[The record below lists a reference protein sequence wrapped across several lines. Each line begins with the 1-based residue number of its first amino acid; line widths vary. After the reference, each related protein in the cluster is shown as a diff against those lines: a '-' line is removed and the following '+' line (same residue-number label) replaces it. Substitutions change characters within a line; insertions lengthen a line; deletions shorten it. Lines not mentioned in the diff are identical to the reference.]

1 MGIVKKIISSAL
13 CAALA
18 VTAAA
23 NLPKTAA
30 AEGKSMKV
38 TINGTKAQTAE
49 NKLYRG
55 AGMVSANNSSRLL
68 LDYKAQNPKA
78 YAQLLEYIFGE
89 SGVGINHL
97 KIEMGA
103 DVNSSSGTEPNVM
116 RQEDDTPDVTRG
128 AGFQLAADAK
138 AVNPDLTL
146 DMLYWSEPLWVSEAE
161 DEYAARYKWYKSLL
175 DAAYDTYGLKFDYV
189 SAVRNERAGDAEWV
203 KYLSQHLKAET
214 DGRYDYSQ
222 IKIVGGEEVTSWNM
236 ASKML
241 KDEEL
246 LEAVDVVGS
255 HYTSWSSDDA
265 KKLADEYGK
274 ELWFSEASSPMEYS
288 GAFRLDK
295 SGSGM
300 ADINGVLDVA
310 NRIIT
315 MYPGGYMT
323 LYEYQPVVS
332 AYYDG
337 VTYCH
342 KQLITANE
350 PWSGAYT
357 LDSGFFMSLHFSQFI
372 KRGWAFVDGA
382 CYGDGK
388 AGGDGHA
395 IVDATYSYITA
406 ADTATGNYSF
416 VATNTT
422 AEPITYEFTVKE
434 LAGASKAVNVW
445 ETRGPDGDTAD
456 ENYFKHIDTITP
468 QENGGEYTFSYTLK
482 PYSLV
487 TLSTVELAER
497 EYASVESEVL
507 PLPYSDG
514 YEYDFDL
521 FARGGA
527 PLYTT
532 DEGGAFE
539 VREVDGRNVLMQ
551 IVTPDIKSEEWGS
564 TPSPETNFGDDRWL
578 DYSVSVETKLA
589 ASDVPEENY
598 TGVGLRYNLGDSGKS
613 GWWLQVYEN
622 GDWKLKRNK
631 RIKLE
636 GNISGFDSAAWNTL
650 KVEAI
655 DKTVRA
661 WVNGELIAEYESD
674 EAMLSA
680 GRAALYSSYN
690 NNCFDNFTA
699 QPAEGGETYVTR
711 FDNSDACFTYDG
723 AWEHNVMSSFKNYK
737 RTISTGTEGAK
748 LTVKFSG
755 TGIGLTGENKDG
767 GTISVEIDGVQVA
780 DAFETGGVGSR
791 ETAYFVR
798 GLENGEHTLTLS
810 VISGKFCC
818 DAAEV
823 TGGEVKLL
831 SDKADD
837 ESAQATGEAQSAATA
852 DGAQTAESAESTQSG
867 SASAKKFPVVP
878 VAVGAGVVAAG
889 AAAAVIIAKRRK
901 K

>member
-18 VTAAA
+18 AATAAYV
-23 NLPKTAA
+23 PKSAA

-38 TINGTKAQTAE
+38 TIDGTRAQTAE

-116 RQEDDTPDVTRG
+116 RHENDVPDVTRG

-161 DEYAARYKWYKSLL
+161 DVYAARYKWYKSLL
-175 DAAYDTYGLKFDYV
+175 DAAFDAYGLKFDYV
-189 SAVRNERAGDAEWV
+189 SAVRNERASDPDWI
-203 KYLSQHLKAET
+203 KYLSQHLKSET
-214 DGRYDYSQ
+214 DSRYDYSA
-222 IKIVGGEEVTSWNM
+222 IKIVGGEEVCTWNM

-241 KDEEL
+241 DDPEL

-288 GAFRLDK
+288 GAFRLDE
-295 SGSGM
+295 SGTGL
-300 ADINGVLDVA
+300 ADINGVLDIA

-357 LDSGFFMSLHFSQFI
+357 LDSGFYMSLHFSQFI
-372 KRGWAFVDGA
+372 KKGWAFVDGA

-406 ADTATGNYSF
+406 ADTAAGDYSF

-422 AEPITYEFTVKE
+422 SEPITYEFTVKE
-434 LAGASKAVNVW
+434 LAGAAKTVNVW
-445 ETRGPDGDTAD
+445 ETRGPDGETAD
-456 ENYFKHIDTITP
+456 ENYFKHIDAITP

-487 TLSTVELAER
+487 TLSTVELPER
-497 EYASVESEVL
+497 EYTSTQSEIL
-507 PLPYSDG
+507 PLPYSDV

-521 FARGGA
+521 STRGGA

-539 VREVDGRNVLMQ
+539 VREVDGRSVLMQ
-551 IVTPDIKSEEWGS
+551 IVTPDIKSEEWGA

-636 GNISGFDSAAWNTL
+636 GNINGFDSTAWNTL
-650 KVEAI
+650 KVEAVG
-655 DKTVRA
+655 KTVRA
-661 WVNGELIAEYESD
+661 WINGELLAEYESD

-699 QPAEGGETYVTR
+699 QPAEGGESYVAR
-711 FDNSDACFTYDG
+711 FDNSDACFAYEG

-755 TGIGLTGENKDG
+755 TGIGISGENKDG
-767 GTISVEIDGVQVA
+767 GTISVEIDGVKTE

-791 ETAYFVR
+791 ETAYYVR
-798 GLENGEHTLTLS
+798 GLENGEHTM
-810 VISGKFCC
+810 VINVVSGKFCC

-823 TGGEVKLL
+823 VGGEVRLL
-831 SDKADD
+831 SEKT
-837 ESAQATGEAQSAATA
+837 ESEEAENSTEQAQSAAA
-852 DGAQTAESAESTQSG
+852 EGAQTAESTQAG
-867 SASAKKFPVVP
+867 EAASEKKFPAIP
-878 VAVGAGVVAAG
+878 VAIGAGVVAAG